1 MVIFFKK
8 WLYSAS
14 RLSSS
19 HLFTVSPFHK
29 NKANEFWA
37 NVFNLLWTFWFRLQ
51 NHFQSALFYCS
62 ACNTESVPN
71 TVFCAKYSNSIWK
84 NKCILLFIMILS
96 YALFELTCVEILMS
110 DEIWIAAQTGPWL
123 CVVLFHNALIASQKA
138 SVFSLA
144 MRLQSVSFCR
154 KTTIVSI

>member
-19 HLFTVSPFHK
+19 HLFTVSRFHK
-29 NKANEFWA
+29 SKVNEFWA

-84 NKCILLFIMILS
+84 NKYILLFIMILS
-96 YALFELTCVEILMS
+96 HALFELTCVEILMS
-110 DEIWIAAQTGPWL
+110 DEIWNCSTDWTLAV
-123 CVVLFHNALIASQKA
+123 CVVIS
-138 SVFSLA
+138 
-144 MRLQSVSFCR
+144 
-154 KTTIVSI
+154 